1 MLISLRRLFFRLSF
15 FALAAAPVCA
25 SGTEITPYLKSRAI
39 FHYNRKITYAALQ
52 ADPGSFVGQVMELRG
67 AISGSAESDEGSLV
81 ILSLADGSA
90 VDLMIPPKEVVWLR
104 RYSNPSLR
112 VLARIGSNQVHS

>member
-1 MLISLRRLFFRLSF
+1 MLISLRRFIFRLSF

-25 SGTEITPYLKSRAI
+25 SGTEIMPYLKSRVT

-52 ADPGSFVGQVMELRG
+52 ADPGAYVGQVMELRG

-90 VDLMIPPKEVVWLR
+90 IFTITA
-104 RYSNPSLR
+104 SLDICSDR
-112 VLARIGSNQVHS
+112 ATS